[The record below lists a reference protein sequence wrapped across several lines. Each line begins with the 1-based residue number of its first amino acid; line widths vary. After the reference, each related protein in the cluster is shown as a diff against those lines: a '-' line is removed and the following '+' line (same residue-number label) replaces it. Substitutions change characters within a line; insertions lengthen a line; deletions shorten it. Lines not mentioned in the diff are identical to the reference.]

1 MASPKRQ
8 AADARERVEI
18 KSRAEWRRWLAKHH
32 TQTDAIWLVRWKKD
46 RGPYVSYDDIVDEAL
61 CFGWIDSLPRV
72 LDDDRTMLLLAPRK
86 PKSAWSA
93 VNKKRVARLLAE
105 GRMAA
110 PGLAAIETAK
120 ANGAWQKLDGV
131 ETPPSDLVAAF
142 KRYPGAAK
150 HFAAFPPSVRRGILE
165 WIVQAKRPET
175 RAKRIEET
183 AALAVQNKRANQWR
197 G

>member
-1 MASPKRQ
+1 MTSPKRS
-8 AADARERVEI
+8 ADARERVEI

-32 TQTDAIWLVRWKKD
+32 AQTDAIWLVRWKKD

-93 VNKKRVARLLAE
+93 VNKKRVARLMAE

-131 ETPPSDLVAAF
+131 ETPPADLVAAF
-142 KRYPGAAK
+142 KRHPGAAK

-165 WIVQAKRPET
+165 WIVQAKKPDT

-183 AALAVQNKRANQWR
+183 AALAGQNKRANQWR

>member
-1 MASPKRQ
+1 MTSPKRS
-8 AADARERVEI
+8 ADARERVEI

-32 TQTDAIWLVRWKKD
+32 AQTDAIWLVRWKKD

-61 CFGWIDSLPRV
+61 CYGWIDSLPRV
-72 LDDDRTMLLLAPRK
+72 LDDDRTMLLIAPRK

-93 VNKKRVARLLAE
+93 VNKKRVARLMAE

-120 ANGAWQKLDGV
+120 ANGAWEKLDGV
-131 ETPPSDLVAAF
+131 ETPPADLVAAF
-142 KRYPGAAK
+142 KRYPGSAK
-150 HFAAFPPSVRRGILE
+150 NFAAFPPSVRRGILE
-165 WIVQAKRPET
+165 WIVQAKKPDT

-183 AALAVQNKRANQWR
+183 AALAGQNKRANQWR